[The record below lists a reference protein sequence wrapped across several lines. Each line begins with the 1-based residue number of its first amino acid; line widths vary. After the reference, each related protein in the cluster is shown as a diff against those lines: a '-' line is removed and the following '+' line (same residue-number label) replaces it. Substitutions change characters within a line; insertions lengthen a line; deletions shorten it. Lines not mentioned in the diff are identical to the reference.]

1 MIHRSGVARQ
11 TSGQQSVAGMRIDQ
25 KVVALTEA
33 SHPEGMGKG
42 TDSPPFVKPLARD
55 FRRKFVGSSHRAAQT

>member
-1 MIHRSGVARQ
+1 
-11 TSGQQSVAGMRIDQ
+11 MRIVR
-25 KVVALTEA
+25 KVVALTDA
-33 SHPEGMGKG
+33 SDPEGMGKG